1 MVARA
6 LERARIVPSNSC
18 ISHSMKRAPLVL
30 LVAVVVAG
38 CGARSSTRPPRLGT
52 SAPGF
57 DLSTKHGRAVVAGF
71 DARYLVASASP
82 RGIPAITRPHFDSAS
97 IASRLLQPTDFV
109 IGVDVDGDVRAYPVK
124 LLALHEVVNDV
135 VGGRPVVVTW
145 CPLCS
150 SALVFDRRVGGKTL
164 TFGVSGFLYQANQV
178 LYDIQ
183 TRSLW
188 SQLAAGAVT
197 GRMRGHRLVLVPAA
211 EQPWSVWRAE
221 HPTTRVLSIHRDRFA
236 ARFLHPY
243 TYLDTR
249 GEESSDDP
257 YAGYVEKVPLYYG
270 RIIDG
275 ISGAAR
281 VVAVQRHGRS
291 KTYPDLLLSSRKVV
305 DDTFAGLPL
314 TVFWDDA
321 DYSASVFSRRLDG
334 RVLRFRREGGTIRD
348 TATGS
353 RWSASSGKAIA
364 GKLAGKSLRPLPF
377 TYPYWFAWHSFHPR
391 TEVARPPSRSFG
403 RISPAARASHGR

>member
-1 MVARA
+1 MKMA
-6 LERARIVPSNSC
+6 LLALFAA
-18 ISHSMKRAPLVL
+18 M
-30 LVAVVVAG
+30 VVAG
-38 CGARSSTRPPRLGT
+38 CGANRSHQSAGASPSVPR
-52 SAPGF
+52 F
-57 DLSTKHGRAVVAGF
+57 DLSTKRGHAALAGF
-71 DARYLVASASP
+71 DPRYLVASASP
-82 RGIPAITRPHFDSAS
+82 EGIPAIVRPRFDSPGV
-97 IASRLLQPTDFV
+97 ASRALHPSDSV
-109 IGVDVDGDVRAYPVK
+109 IGVSIGGDARAYPVK

-135 VGGRPVVVTW
+135 VGGRPIVVTW

-150 SALVFDRRVGGKTL
+150 SALVFDRRAGGKTL

-178 LYDIQ
+178 LYDLQ

-188 SQLAAGAVT
+188 SQLAEGALT
-197 GRMRGHRLVLVPAA
+197 GAMRGHKLMLVPAV
-211 EQPWSVWRAE
+211 EQPWSVWRAA
-221 HPTTRVLSIHRDRFA
+221 HPTTRVLSIRRDRFA
-236 ARFLHPY
+236 SRLLHPH
-243 TYLDTR
+243 TYFDAR

-257 YAGYVEKVPLYYG
+257 YAGYVEKVPVYYG
-270 RIIDG
+270 RLIDG
-275 ISGAAR
+275 ISGATR

-291 KTYPDLLLSSRKVV
+291 KAYPDLLLSSRKVV

-314 TVFWDDA
+314 TVFWSDA

-377 TYPYWFAWHSFHPR
+377 TYPYWFAWHSFHPH
-391 TEVARPPSRSFG
+391 TEVARPPSRAFG